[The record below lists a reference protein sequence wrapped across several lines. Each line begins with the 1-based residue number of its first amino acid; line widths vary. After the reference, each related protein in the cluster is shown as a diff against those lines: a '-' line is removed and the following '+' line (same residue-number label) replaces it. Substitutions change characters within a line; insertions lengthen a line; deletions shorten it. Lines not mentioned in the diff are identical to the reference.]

1 MASIALLLPGLI
13 AKQGSAEV
21 HVPGSSQPTVRIV
34 GGERAASTRSPWM
47 VALSDRLV
55 SGWRD
60 SVFCGGVL
68 IASDWVL
75 TAEHCTWGMSRRR
88 IVAHPGAG
96 NLSGDLKD
104 GIPVDGILRS
114 KVPRLDVAL
123 LHLES
128 RSPNRPLGIAARPPE
143 PGTVATALGWGSVTG
158 GGRIVS
164 RLRQVDLEVG
174 SLDDCRA
181 AYFGSFTPATML
193 CAGGGG
199 KDTCAGDSGGPLVLD
214 DLLIGI
220 TSFGR
225 GCGRFPGVYAR
236 VDGLAAWIG
245 NTIERDSARH
255 RRAAVRARK
264 MASARKARAKARA
277 RAASARRR

>member
-1 MASIALLLPGLI
+1 MLLALGVIAGQEA
-13 AKQGSAEV
+13 AKARTSE
-21 HVPGSSQPTVRIV
+21 PTRPAVRIV
-34 GGERAASTRSPWM
+34 GGEKAATGRTPWM
-47 VALSDRLV
+47 VALSDRWV
-55 SGWRD
+55 SSGWRD

-68 IASDWVL
+68 VARDWVL

-88 IVAHPGAG
+88 IEAHPGAAS
-96 NLSGDLKD
+96 LSGDLKD

-128 RSPNRPLGIAARPPE
+128 RSSKAPLGIADRPPE
-143 PGTVATALGWGSVTG
+143 PGSVATALGWGSLTG
-158 GGRIVS
+158 GGRMVD
-164 RLRQVDLEVG
+164 RLRRVDLEVR
-174 SLDDCRA
+174 SIDDCRA
-181 AYFGSFTPATML
+181 AYFGSFTPSTML

-199 KDTCAGDSGGPLVLD
+199 KDTCAGDSGGPLVLGD
-214 DLLIGI
+214 RLIGI

-225 GCGRFPGVYAR
+225 GCGHFPGVYAR

-245 NTIERDSARH
+245 STIERDSVRH

-277 RAASARRR
+277 RAAARARR